1 MTADTA
7 EQLKS
12 RLRSRAWRIQN
23 LHTILAKGEG
33 DDNTVG
39 LRKFTPNIAQR
50 AYFNERHNLD
60 AILKARKL
68 GLSTF
73 KAIEFCDD
81 SQFIPRVTLGIID
94 NKLEDAMTKL
104 GMVLTSYQNM
114 DNGDLHPD
122 TWRLGREIKRRNPL
136 VTNAK
141 KELEWKNGAKLKV
154 DTAFRGSNPN
164 KLHLSEFGKIAA
176 FFPKKATEIVNGA
189 FNSILPGMEMTS
201 ESTHEGGKSGEHYK
215 LLSTAMENS
224 NLSHLSPLDWKFFF
238 FPWWKH
244 PLYKIP
250 ANGRKLR
257 PSIIKYFDDLAN
269 IHNIRVSPEQMFWYD
284 RKELEQ
290 GYGMKKEFPTT
301 PGEAFEALVTG
312 AIWGRDI
319 ADLRAAGRV
328 TDLAC
333 GPEPLFT
340 FWDLGYSDFT
350 AIWLIQICGRDVL
363 VHRFHQNHRLHT
375 GRYVEVIR
383 QWEREFNCTISQHF
397 LPHDADSHGGG
408 GISPIELLEQ
418 GGISRREITVVP
430 RSPDVWPGINN
441 ARSLLGR
448 AYFDKKG
455 TDTQYQRDGEDQP
468 SGLTCLENYRTRTN
482 TQEGYET
489 NTIVHDEYSHP
500 ADAFRTFAT
509 ADLEGL
515 IRHSANKQPPR
526 HAAIEIPAFSPT
538 HRRR

>member
-1 MTADTA
+1 MPDSAD
-7 EQLKS
+7 Q
-12 RLRSRAWRIQN
+12 LRSHLSSRVWRLQN
-23 LHTILAKGEG
+23 LHTILAKGDGE
-33 DDNTVG
+33 DDTVG
-39 LRKFTPNIAQR
+39 LRKFKPNHAQR
-50 AYFNERHNLD
+50 AYHNARHLLD

-81 SQFIPRVTLGIID
+81 ALFTKNITLGIID

-104 GMVLTSYQNM
+104 GMVRTSYENL
-114 DNGDLHPD
+114 DNGDIHPD
-122 TWRLGREIKRRNPL
+122 TWRLGREIKKRIPL
-136 VTNAK
+136 ITDAK
-141 KELEWKNGAKLKV
+141 KELEWANGAKLRC
-154 DTAFRGSNPN
+154 DTAFRGANPN

-201 ESTHEGGKSGEHYK
+201 ESTHEGGKSGQHYK
-215 LLSTAMENS
+215 LLLSAMENMK
-224 NLSHLSPLDWKFFF
+224 LPTLSPLDWKFFF
-238 FPWWKH
+238 FPWHQH
-244 PLYKIP
+244 PLYRIDP
-250 ANGRKLR
+250 EGRHLR
-257 PSIIKYFDDLAN
+257 PEIQRYFEELARLKN
-269 IHNIRVSPEQMFWYD
+269 LHLTPEQMFWYD
-284 RKELEQ
+284 RKEKEQ

-328 TDLAC
+328 TDLND
-333 GPEPLFT
+333 GPEPFFT
-340 FWDLGYSDFT
+340 FWDLGFSDFT
-350 AIWLIQICGRDVL
+350 AIWLIQLAGRDVL

-375 GRYVEVIR
+375 GRYAEVIR
-383 QWEREFNCTISQHF
+383 QWEREFNITINQHF

-408 GISPIELLEQ
+408 GISPIELLVQ
-418 GGISRREITVVP
+418 AGISRREITVVP

-441 ARSLLGR
+441 ARDLLAR

-455 TDTQYQRDGEDQP
+455 TDTQYTRDGEDQP

-482 TQEGYET
+482 SQEGYET

-515 IRHSANKQPPR
+515 IRHAANKT
-526 HAAIEIPAFSPT
+526 HHIPQTPTNIPKFSPSY
-538 HRRR
+538 R